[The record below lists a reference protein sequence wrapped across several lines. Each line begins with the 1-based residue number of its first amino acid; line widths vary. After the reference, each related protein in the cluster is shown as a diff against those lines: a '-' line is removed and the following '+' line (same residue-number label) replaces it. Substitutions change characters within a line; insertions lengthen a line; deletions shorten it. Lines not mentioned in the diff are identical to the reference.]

1 MEATEG
7 MSREGN
13 GRIRFVPHDPDR
25 TVDALDAA
33 GISYAEREVLI
44 VKVLDEPGMGR
55 WEVRQ

>member
-1 MEATEG
+1 

-13 GRIRFVPHDPDR
+13 GRIRFVPNDPDR